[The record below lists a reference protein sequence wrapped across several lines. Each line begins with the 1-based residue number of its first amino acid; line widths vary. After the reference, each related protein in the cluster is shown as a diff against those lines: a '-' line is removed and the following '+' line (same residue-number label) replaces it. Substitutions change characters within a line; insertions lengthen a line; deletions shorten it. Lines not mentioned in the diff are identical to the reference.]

1 MDDSRAIQTSQPS
14 LPFYKNSAS
23 SWHRPFRADTNEGG
37 SSINENLLNI
47 NINLDTYIWIIEIAQ
62 HNYAGRELLQ
72 GTDALAAPHMQSKT
86 HLELAHTATCN

>member
-1 MDDSRAIQTSQPS
+1 MDDSRAIQTLQPS

-23 SWHRPFRADTNEGG
+23 SWHRPFRADNNEGG
-37 SSINENLLNI
+37 SSINENLLTSI
-47 NINLDTYIWIIEIAQ
+47 SIWIHIWIIEIAQ

-72 GTDALAAPHMQSKT
+72 GTDAMAAPHMQSKT